1 VRLLFPNI
9 FSKKMD
15 PLSLIN
21 EMNKRPSKVS
31 VGKRKNSIDRPP
43 PSLVTQVGTRPERKT
58 ENVLSQ
64 SISIVT
70 GPPSKGN
77 LN

>member
-1 VRLLFPNI
+1 
-9 FSKKMD
+9 M
-15 PLSLIN
+15 IN

-31 VGKRKNSIDRPP
+31 VGRRKNSIERIPP
-43 PSLVTQVGTRPERKT
+43 LLVTQVGGTRPERQA

-70 GPPSKGN
+70 GPPTKGI
-77 LN
+77 